1 MNFTTEKYYLKSSSF
16 FEHLSKK
23 ELSYIKSKMIRKEFK
38 PGQILFKEGTYSRG
52 IYIVKKGKI
61 KIFQTNGEGKESIV
75 YLYRKNDYFGYR
87 PLVGDDPHPTSAAAV
102 DNVVV
107 SFIPA
112 ESFLELLEGSTA
124 LAKRLLINLSKEFS
138 IWINKLSTFST
149 SSVKERVA
157 ISLLIFNEIYHLEN
171 SKNKYTT
178 ISLNRNDFA
187 AFVGTAKENL
197 VRILRVFK
205 DEKIISSKR
214 TNLVV
219 LDQKALLEFLN
230 GI

>member
-16 FEHLSKK
+16 FDHLSKK
-23 ELSYIKSKMIRKEFK
+23 ESAFIKNKMVRKEYK

-75 YLYRKNDYFGYR
+75 YLYRKNDFFGYR
-87 PLVGDDPHPTSAAAV
+87 PLLGDDPHPTSAAAV
-102 DNVVV
+102 DTVVV
-107 SFIPA
+107 SYIPA
-112 ESFLELLEGSTA
+112 EVFLETLENSTA
-124 LAKRLLINLSKEFS
+124 LAKRLLVNLSKEFS
-138 IWINKLSTFST
+138 VWINKLSTFST
-149 SSVKERVA
+149 SSVKERIA
-157 ISLLIFNEIYHLEN
+157 ISLLIFNEIYHIDH
-171 SKNKYTT
+171 SKNKYTV
-178 ISLNRNDFA
+178 ISINRNDFA

-205 DEKIISSKR
+205 DEKIIASKR
-214 TNLVV
+214 TNLTV
-219 LDQKALLEFLN
+219 LNQKALMELLN